1 MNDPAA
7 IDIARGWCRAMG
19 LTPMTLWLATA
30 IAARNLAVANVFC
43 ARQEEARRRP
53 PPGGSRTAASHPTNP
68 THHAR

>member
-1 MNDPAA
+1 MAF
-7 IDIARGWCRAMG
+7 
-19 LTPMTLWLATA
+19 TPMTLWLATA